1 MKERDMLFQDITLE
15 ELMDLKQK
23 KELITID
30 VRSPSEFK
38 DASIPGSVNIPLFND
53 EERAEIGTLYK
64 QVNVQAA
71 MDRGL
76 EIVSAKLP
84 AFINTFREI
93 REQKAVFCWRGGM
106 RSKTSATVLSLMGIR
121 VYRLM
126 GGVRAYRKWVLDAIG
141 QMELPEKAYVLNGNT
156 GSGKTD
162 ILRRLK
168 EQGYPVLDLEGMANH
183 RGSIFGQIG
192 LEANNQK
199 TFDSL
204 LVQDVRKYKDSP
216 YMLLEAESKR
226 VGKVVLPE
234 VINHYKETGTQL
246 VINLPMVERVK
257 CIMQEY
263 RPDEHKEECLQ
274 AFTGIK
280 KRIHTPIAQEIEA
293 HLIADRFEEAVQL
306 LLEHYYDPRYEHAT
320 HQYNPDQVWI
330 EAQTIDEAVDE
341 VANFLKKQDQ

>member
-1 MKERDMLFQDITLE
+1 LFQDITLE

-38 DASIPGSVNIPLFND
+38 DASIPGSVNIPLFDDN
-53 EERAEIGTLYK
+53 ERAEIGTLYK

-84 AFINTFREI
+84 AFISTFREI
-93 REQKAVFCWRGGM
+93 KEQKAVFCWRGGM
-106 RSKTSATVLSLMGIR
+106 RSKTTATVLSLMGIR
-121 VYRLM
+121 VYRLI
-126 GGVRAYRKWVLDAIG
+126 GGVRVYRKWVVDAID
-141 QMELPEKAYVLNGNT
+141 QMELPDKAYVLNGNT

-168 EQGYPVLDLEGMANH
+168 KLGYPVLDLEGMANH

-199 TFDSL
+199 TFESL

-216 YMLLEAESKR
+216 FLLLEAESKR

-234 VINHYKETGTQL
+234 VINHYKEKGTQL
-246 VINLPMVERVK
+246 VIELPMPERIK
-257 CIMQEY
+257 CIMEDY
-263 RPDEHKEECLQ
+263 RPHENKEECIH

-280 KRIHTPIAQEIEA
+280 KRIHTPIAQEIET
-293 HLIADRFEEAVQL
+293 HLMSDRFEEAVQL
-306 LLEHYYDPRYEHAT
+306 LLKHYYDPRYEHAT
-320 HQYNPDQVWI
+320 HQYNPDQIRVK
-330 EAQTIDEAVDE
+330 AQTIDEAVDE
-341 VANFLKKQDQ
+341 IANFLKNHDQ

>member
-1 MKERDMLFQDITLE
+1 LFQDITLE
-15 ELMDLKQK
+15 ELFELKQK
-23 KELITID
+23 KEMITID

-38 DASIPGSVNIPLFND
+38 DASIPGSMNIPLFND

-84 AFINTFREI
+84 AFISTFREI
-93 REQKAVFCWRGGM
+93 KEQKAVFCWRGGM

-121 VYRLM
+121 VYRLI
-126 GGVRAYRKWVLDAIG
+126 GGVRAYRKWVVDAIG
-141 QMELPEKAYVLNGNT
+141 QIELPEKAYVLNGNT

-199 TFDSL
+199 TFESL
-204 LVQDVRKYKDSP
+204 LVQDVLKYKDSP
-216 YMLLEAESKR
+216 YLLLEAESKR

-234 VINHYKETGTQL
+234 AINHYKENGTQL
-246 VINLPMVERVK
+246 VINLPMAERVK
-257 CIMQEY
+257 CIIQEY
-263 RPDEHKEECLQ
+263 RPDEHKEECIQ

-293 HLIADRFEEAVQL
+293 HLMGDRFEEAVQL

-320 HQYNPDQVWI
+320 HQYNPDQILVN
-330 EAQTIDEAVDE
+330 AQTIDEAVDE
-341 VANFLKKQDQ
+341 IANFLKKHDQ

>member
-1 MKERDMLFQDITLE
+1 LFQDITLE
-15 ELMDLKQK
+15 ELIELQQK

-38 DASIPGSVNIPLFND
+38 DSSIPGSVNIPLFND
-53 EERAEIGTLYK
+53 EERAEVGTLYK
-64 QVNVQAA
+64 QMNVQAA

-84 AFINTFREI
+84 AFIRTFREI
-93 REQKAVFCWRGGM
+93 KEQKAVFCWRGGM

-121 VYRLM
+121 VYRLI
-126 GGVRAYRKWVLDAIG
+126 GGVRAYRKWVVDALG
-141 QMELPEKAYVLNGNT
+141 HMELPEKAYVLNGNT

-168 EQGYPVLDLEGMANH
+168 EQGYPILDLEGMANH

-199 TFDSL
+199 TFESL

-226 VGKVVLPE
+226 VGKEVLPE
-234 VINHYKETGTQL
+234 IINHFKERGTQL
-246 VINLPMVERVK
+246 VIDLPMAERVK

-263 RPDEHKEECLQ
+263 KPDEHKEECLQ
-274 AFTGIK
+274 AFAGIK
-280 KRIHTPIAQEIEA
+280 KRIHTPISQEIEA
-293 HLIADRFEEAVQL
+293 HLKAERFEEAVQL

-320 HQYNPDQVWI
+320 HQYNPDQMMVK
-330 EAQTIDEAVDE
+330 AQTIDEAVDE
-341 VANFLKKQDQ
+341 IANFLKQQDQ

>member
-1 MKERDMLFQDITLE
+1 LFQDITLE
-15 ELMDLKQK
+15 ELIELQQK

-30 VRSPSEFK
+30 VRSPSEFQ

-93 REQKAVFCWRGGM
+93 KEHKAVFCWRGGM

-121 VYRLM
+121 VYRLT
-126 GGVRAYRKWVLDAIG
+126 GGVRAYRKWVVDTVA
-141 QMELPEKAYVLNGNT
+141 QMKLPQKAYVLNGNT

-168 EQGYPVLDLEGMANH
+168 EQGYPVLDLEGLANH

-192 LEANNQK
+192 LKANNQK
-199 TFDSL
+199 TFESL
-204 LVQDVRKYKDSP
+204 LVQDVRRYKDSP
-216 YMLLEAESKR
+216 FVLLEAESKR

-234 VINHYKETGTQL
+234 VVNHHKETGTQL
-246 VINLPMVERVK
+246 VIDLPMAERVK

-263 RPDEHKEECLQ
+263 RPAEHKEECLQ
-274 AFTGIK
+274 AFAAIK
-280 KRIHTPIAQEIEA
+280 KRIHTPIALEIEA
-293 HLIADRFEEAVQL
+293 HLKADRFGEAVQL

-320 HQYNPDQVWI
+320 QQYNPDQILI

-341 VANFLKKQDQ
+341 IANFLKQQDPS